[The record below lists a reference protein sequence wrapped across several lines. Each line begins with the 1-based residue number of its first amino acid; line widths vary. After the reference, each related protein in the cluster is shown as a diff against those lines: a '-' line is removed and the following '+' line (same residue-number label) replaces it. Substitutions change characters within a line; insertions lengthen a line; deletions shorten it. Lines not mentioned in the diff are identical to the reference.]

1 MKLKKSTIRAVVYF
15 SLTALLI
22 AYFFPREVKFRYLF
36 YEGKPWRYDL
46 LTASDDFPIYK
57 TDEEVKAEKDSIR
70 RRFEPYFR
78 MDTKVKTE
86 QIEKLR
92 LDHAAGPGDG
102 RTRSYLRYI
111 ENQLNRLYDS
121 GILPVLEY
129 ERLKREN
136 LGQVYVVKD
145 NMAGLRSTAGFHT
158 AKSAA
163 ERILSERP
171 ESLDEIVLASFHA
184 GDYLTENLTE
194 DREWSEKMLGEQ
206 LKKVSLSSGMV
217 QAGERIVGPGEV
229 VDHET
234 YNVLR
239 SFKTVYESKAAG
251 NRWLLWVGQLVLIFG
266 ILLCCGLYMAT
277 FCPEIF
283 FRRGNLLFTL
293 LCMTACCLLSEIFVK
308 HERFDLYILPFA
320 ILPIV
325 VRTFF
330 NSHTALFT
338 HLITVLLCSL
348 LAPFPHEF
356 LLLQILAGV
365 VVIFSLKELTQRS
378 QLVRCSVYVFVA
390 YALGYLSLSLYQEGD
405 LGKIQWI
412 MFLYFGI
419 NLVLLLFSYT
429 LIYIVEKAFGYT
441 SPITLIEL
449 SNINTPVLKKLS
461 ETCPGTFQH
470 SLQVSIL
477 ASAAGSEIGA
487 DTQLI
492 RTGAL
497 YHDIG
502 KMAHPALFTEN
513 QKGGI
518 NPHQDLPFEKSAQ
531 LIIHHVTEGVK
542 MAEKASLPKAVIDFI
557 RTHHGMGKTKYF
569 YHSFRNAFPDT
580 PVDEKLFTY
589 PGPNPFSK
597 ETALLM
603 MADSVE
609 AASRSLNEYTEERL
623 RTLVDKLIDSQLAD
637 GLLKNAPLTFREIE
651 RVKKTFV
658 DKLKTMYHTRI
669 SYPDLAVKDANI
681 Q

>member
-1 MKLKKSTIRAVVYF
+1 MKSKKSTIQAIVYF
-15 SLTALLI
+15 TIAALVI
-22 AYFFPREVKFRYLF
+22 AYFFPREVKFRYQF
-36 YEGKPWRYDL
+36 YEGKPWKYDL
-46 LTASDDFPIYK
+46 LTAPGDFPIYK
-57 TDEEVKAEKDSIR
+57 TDDEVRAEKDSIR
-70 RRFEPYFR
+70 HRFGPYYR
-78 MDTKVKTE
+78 MNPDEKTE

-92 LDHAAGPGDG
+92 AGYAGLLNRQTKETP
-102 RTRSYLRYI
+102 YLRYI
-111 ENQLNRLYDS
+111 ENQLNRLYDK
-121 GILPVLEY
+121 GILPVQQLEN
-129 ERLKREN
+129 LKREN
-136 LGQVYVVKD
+136 FRQVYVVK
-145 NMAGLRSTAGFHT
+145 NNVAELWNTADFHT
-158 AKSAA
+158 VESAC
-163 ERILSERP
+163 ERIVSDLP
-171 ESLDEIVLASFHA
+171 VSLDADVLASFHVA
-184 GDYLTENLTE
+184 DYLTENLTE
-194 DREWSEKMLGEQ
+194 DRDMFEKMLNEQ
-206 LKKVSLSSGMV
+206 LKHVSLSNGMV
-217 QAGERIVGPGEV
+217 QAGERIVDRGEV
-229 VDHET
+229 IDHKI
-234 YNVLR
+234 YNMLR
-239 SFKTVYESKAAG
+239 SLKTVHESKSAG
-251 NRWLLWVGQLVLIFG
+251 NRRLIWIGQLVLVFG

-283 FRRGNLLFTL
+283 FRRRNLLFTL
-293 LCMTACCLLSEIFVK
+293 LCMIACCLLSEIFAK
-308 HERFDLYILPFA
+308 HDLFNLYILPFA
-320 ILPIV
+320 IVPIV

-378 QLVRCSVYVFVA
+378 QLVRCSIFIFVT
-390 YALGYLSLSLYQEGD
+390 YALVYLSLSLYQEGD
-405 LGKIQWI
+405 LGKIRWI

-419 NLVLLLFSYT
+419 NLILLLFSYT
-429 LIYIVEKAFGYT
+429 LIYIVEKLFGYT

-449 SNINTPVLKKLS
+449 SNINTPILKKLS

-502 KMAHPALFTEN
+502 KMTHPALFTEN

-518 NPHQDLPFEKSAQ
+518 NPHRDMPFEKSAQ

-542 MAEKASLPKAVIDFI
+542 IAEKASLPKAVIDFI
-557 RTHHGMGKTKYF
+557 RTHHGTGKTKYF
-569 YHSFRNAFPDT
+569 YNSFRNAFPDV

-597 ETALLM
+597 ETAILM

-609 AASRSLNEYTEERL
+609 AASRSLNEYTEEKL
-623 RTLVDKLIDSQLAD
+623 RAQVDKLVDGQLAD

-651 RVKKTFV
+651 MIKNSFV
-658 DKLKTMYHTRI
+658 EKLKTMYHTRI
-669 SYPDLAVKDANI
+669 SYPDLAVTKP
-681 Q
+681 